1 MENDKSVKEKV
12 FCQEKNP
19 VLKMFVV
26 TVKSGHFI
34 GKKIKLS
41 IKVIALTLATLGQ
54 CHRQK
59 T

>member
-12 FCQEKNP
+12 FSQEKNP

-34 GKKIKLS
+34 GKK
-41 IKVIALTLATLGQ
+41 
-54 CHRQK
+54 
-59 T
+59 